1 MKATGIVRKV
11 DEFGCFVIL
20 CGSRDEFV
28 ILKGKNVCQD
38 CINGL

>member
-11 DEFGCFVIL
+11 DELGCFVIL
-20 CGSRDEFV
+20 CPSRDELAM
-28 ILKGKNVCQD
+28 LKGKNVCQD